1 MRRIHESWLSYN
13 VTADYTEN
21 VDSLGP
27 PYVGVIALGGPELIW
42 ACIAFCPDML
52 FC

>member
-1 MRRIHESWLSYN
+1 MRRIHGSWLSYN
-13 VTADYTEN
+13 VTADYAEN
-21 VDSLGP
+21 VDSLG
-27 PYVGVIALGGPELIW
+27 PYVGVIALGGPELTS